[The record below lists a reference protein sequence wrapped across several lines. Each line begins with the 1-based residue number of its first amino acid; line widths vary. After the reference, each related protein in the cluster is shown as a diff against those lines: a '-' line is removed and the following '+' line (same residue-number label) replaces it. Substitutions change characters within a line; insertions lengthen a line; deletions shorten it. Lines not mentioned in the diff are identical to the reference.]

1 MKYKIETERENLFDV
16 SIVIA
21 MRVRVEGEVVFE
33 ELEKTFKKAVAVHEI
48 LNSKIVIEDNG
59 EAFYVDC
66 EKPMSSFKES
76 SLSFEELINANEGI
90 RFRVEEGEYI
100 RGFLSP
106 DGLVFLMH
114 HMGGDGKSLL
124 YFIETFMS
132 IYAGEEVKKVAL
144 IKDKNIKLIDNN
156 NEMSK
161 SMMLELLS

>member
-76 SLSFEELINANEGI
+76 SLSFEELINANQ
-90 RFRVEEGEYI
+90 
-100 RGFLSP
+100 
-106 DGLVFLMH
+106 
-114 HMGGDGKSLL
+114 
-124 YFIETFMS
+124 IEVRPRS
-132 IYAGEEVKKVAL
+132 VKILIGRKYKKVRRMAG
-144 IKDKNIKLIDNN
+144 KK
-156 NEMSK
+156 
-161 SMMLELLS
+161 